1 MTQAANADTVQLHY
15 TGKLK
20 DGTVFDSSEDRD
32 PIEFKIGAHIIIP
45 KLEDSVIGMSV
56 GDKASVEITCEEAY
70 GPRHEDA
77 VQTVDRSIIPGDTEL
92 TIGKQ
97 LQATDQ
103 EGQPHMLIV
112 VAVEGD
118 TVTLDGN
125 HPLAGEDL
133 FFEIELVKILAD
145 TC

>member
-1 MTQAANADTVQLHY
+1 M
-15 TGKLK
+15 
-20 DGTVFDSSEDRD
+20 FDSSLERD
-32 PIEFKIGAHIIIP
+32 PIEFKIGDHIIIP
-45 KLEDSVIGMSV
+45 KLEDSVIGMTV
-56 GDKASVEITCEEAY
+56 GEKASVEIACEEAY
-70 GPRHEDA
+70 GPRHEEA

-133 FFEIELVKILAD
+133 FFDIELVEIVSEPG
-145 TC
+145 